1 MIPKLSNTVSVTPP
15 SIPRNSDL
23 MQELLEQNFPRAYIP
38 QLSYYAHG
46 KFLITGEYLLL
57 HGAKSLSVPTKL
69 GQSLEMRKR
78 ESHNPKLFWRSL
90 DKDGNIWFSAIFDL
104 WHFNIEL
111 GPQIT
116 KQHVSFQ
123 FLQNVLK
130 QSRLLNPHF
139 LRDEHDI
146 FVETKLEFP
155 LEWGLGSSSSLVAMV
170 AQWAQVGAF
179 DLHQRVGHGSG
190 YDVAC
195 AMAPGPITYQLT
207 KLEGQGKRPS
217 WSIVPFSPRC
227 KDQLYF
233 VYQGNKQD
241 TQKELVKFLQRDFE
255 TKTLDQYVLDVSQ
268 ITEEMMVQE
277 EIVDMQK
284 LIKSHDQILSEVL
297 GRPRLKDQLFSDFNG
312 EIKPLGAWGGDFCF
326 VASSLS
332 DIETREYFLKKG
344 HSIIFSFDEIVNF
357 NLDHINAGRIH

>member
-1 MIPKLSNTVSVTPP
+1 MISNFKAAASISSVPP
-15 SIPRNSDL
+15 L
-23 MQELLEQNFPRAYIP
+23 QALLEQNFPKAYVP

-46 KFLITGEYLLL
+46 KLLITGEYLLL

-69 GQSLEMRKR
+69 GQSLEIRKR
-78 ESHNPKLFWRSL
+78 DSHNPKLFWRSL
-90 DKDGNIWFSAIFDL
+90 DHQGNIWFSAIFDL
-104 WHFNIEL
+104 WHFHVEL
-111 GPQIT
+111 APQSSV
-116 KQHVSFQ
+116 QNASFQ
-123 FLQNVLK
+123 FLQTVLK
-130 QSRLLNPHF
+130 QARLLNPHF

-155 LEWGLGSSSSLVAMV
+155 INWGLGSSSSLVAMI

-207 KLEGQGKRPS
+207 KLEGQMKKTSWSPS

-233 VYQGNKQD
+233 VYQGAKQD
-241 TQKELVKFLQRDFE
+241 TQKELVKFLQKDFNQASISQAV
-255 TKTLDQYVLDVSQ
+255 TDISQ
-268 ITEEMMVQE
+268 ITEEIMIQE
-277 EIVDMQK
+277 EIGEFQK
-284 LIKSHDQILSEVL
+284 LIKHHDEIMSKVL
-297 GRPRLKDQLFSDFNG
+297 DRPRLKDQLFADFHG
-312 EIKPLGAWGGDFCF
+312 EVKPLGAWGGDFCLA
-326 VASSLS
+326 ASSMS
-332 DIETREYFLKKG
+332 DEETRDYFKHKG
-344 HSIIFSFDEIVNF
+344 HSIILSFDETVNF